1 MSWLSVKHA
10 KDNKSTPYKR
20 FILAKSISEAF
31 NDNNE
36 HGIADIDSLVDTVE
50 IKIIKSK
57 LTIINNNELIKI
69 VLNTIKPIS
78 LRAYMQYLASHSN
91 PHSQR
96 DLNSLLSK
104 L

>member
-20 FILAKSISEAF
+20 YILAKSISEVF
-31 NDNNE
+31 DGNNE
-36 HGIADIDSLVDTVE
+36 HYIADIDSLVDTVE
-50 IKIIKSK
+50 IKIIQSK

-91 PHSQR
+91 PQSQR
-96 DLNSLLSK
+96 DLNNLLSK